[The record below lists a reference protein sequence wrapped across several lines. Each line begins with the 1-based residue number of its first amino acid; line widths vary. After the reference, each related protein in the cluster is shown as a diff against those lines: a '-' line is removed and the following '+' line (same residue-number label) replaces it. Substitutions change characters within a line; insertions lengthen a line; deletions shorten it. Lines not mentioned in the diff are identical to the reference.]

1 LTPII
6 AKTPGGKCAWLG
18 RKLVGGGIGEGE
30 VLRGWGS
37 VGEGGSGGSA
47 KVGAE
52 FLQKAYDEK
61 AWNGAEDCVE
71 DEVVCEQGYAKGMLL
86 RGIVLIYRK

>member
-1 LTPII
+1 M
-6 AKTPGGKCAWLG
+6 
-18 RKLVGGGIGEGE
+18 
-30 VLRGWGS
+30 
-37 VGEGGSGGSA
+37 
-47 KVGAE
+47 
-52 FLQKAYDEK
+52 QKAYDEK